1 MSSND
6 GFLAIKAVFV
16 TEIDQFRLN
25 QLILTVPESWILGLK
40 FNLEKPQKCVDLT
53 VQEGPCYHHFTT
65 KYTNFRVRNYYLLLL
80 LNTLRGPIEYE
91 VWENHAKSD
100 HKTQFDV
107 FFESK
112 LNMKSKLSA
121 SCQTRA
127 FRLKRFSSTGC
138 SAINS
143 AIIMV
148 YHSENQSIMSIN
160 QSIIRISRYG
170 LRYGILISLS
180 YSP

>member
-1 MSSND
+1 MNQKWPFSV
-6 GFLAIKAVFV
+6 K
-16 TEIDQFRLN
+16 IDWSWRCQN
-25 QLILTVPESWILGLK
+25 PEYWDWS

-53 VQEGPCYHHFTT
+53 VQEGLCYHDFTT

-100 HKTQFDV
+100 HKTQFD
-107 FFESK
+107 FESK

-160 QSIIRISRYG
+160 QSIIRINPKSRYG